1 MIANTDIERGAIT
14 ATKLSRNLRLPLTN
28 ITAGS
33 SGQVLVGQTN
43 GDPAYKS
50 VTGVVTI
57 DSNGLTE
64 MAATTDSVSEGDSN
78 LYYTDARVDARIRA
92 VRNQSDQ
99 LATAKEPGFMP
110 PQDKVKLGEHT
121 HDGRYYTE
129 AEVDTSLAGK
139 ENTITRNTAFNKDF
153 GVSASEVC
161 VGNDGRLADDR
172 DPNSHASSHA
182 SGGSDSVDHDALTNF
197 VTAEHINWTAASAG
211 TIHNTNL
218 PALAITSVQ
227 VAADESAHLALS
239 TAEGDI
245 VVRSDE
251 SKSYIHNGGTAG
263 TMADFTLLAT
273 PASAVTSVNGGTGV
287 VTLTHDG
294 FSDFVA
300 NEHLDWTADQGGTN
314 IHAGNYTDT
323 TYSDATTSVTGLMTS
338 TDKTKLDGIATGATN
353 TAAPY
358 YTEAIGSVEMMAT
371 VGTGDSKFTD
381 KNFTSTLKTK
391 LDGVEAGAE
400 VNVSPDWDAT
410 TGDAEILNKPTVQYT
425 EAIADATTSVAGLM
439 SGTDKTK
446 LDGVA
451 VGAEV
456 NVLSDWDAT
465 TGDAVISNK
474 PTIQYTSA
482 IADATTSVAGLMSS
496 TDKTK
501 LDGVAVGAEVNV
513 LADWNATTGD
523 AVISNK
529 PTVQY
534 TSAIADATT
543 SVAGLMSGTDKT
555 KLDGVAAGAE
565 VNVLSDWDATTG
577 DAVISNKPNVQYTE
591 AIADATT
598 SVAGLMTSTDKTKL
612 DGVAGGA
619 EVNVQAD
626 WDAATG
632 DAAISNKPTLG
643 DSAAKDVGVASGDV
657 AAGDHTHSGYASS
670 THPHDVMSSANSYAV
685 GFVPSGSATHG
696 DTYLRKDG
704 TWETPASTVDWAAAS
719 AGTIHATNYTNT
731 TYTSGDFDHDNL
743 AGVNT
748 VLHADWTTDQHGYFG
763 YIHPDNIEFIN
774 ASAGAGDAGKPVV
787 LDAGGK
793 IDTSMI
799 DDGDISFVD
808 LDDLPSTF
816 PATID
821 DFGVGSSTVW
831 SAAKIISTGV
841 SQVASYA
848 PVKHFKIQIDWGSD
862 QTAAGITYP
871 EGTSPDYDGVV
882 EVTHNLATE
891 FIVCS
896 VTDVDGTI
904 KDPNTQMDSSYE
916 DEVLMKI
923 VSNNKIRFTFYHSPE
938 LDEGYLITIL
948 GAV

>member
-1 MIANTDIERGAIT
+1 M
-14 ATKLSRNLRLPLTN
+14 
-28 ITAGS
+28 
-33 SGQVLVGQTN
+33 
-43 GDPAYKS
+43 
-50 VTGVVTI
+50 
-57 DSNGLTE
+57 
-64 MAATTDSVSEGDSN
+64 
-78 LYYTDARVDARIRA
+78 
-92 VRNQSDQ
+92 
-99 LATAKEPGFMP
+99 
-110 PQDKVKLGEHT
+110 
-121 HDGRYYTE
+121 
-129 AEVDTSLAGK
+129 
-139 ENTITRNTAFNKDF
+139 
-153 GVSASEVC
+153 
-161 VGNDGRLADDR
+161 
-172 DPNSHASSHA
+172 
-182 SGGSDSVDHDALTNF
+182 
-197 VTAEHINWTAASAG
+197 
-211 TIHNTNL
+211 
-218 PALAITSVQ
+218 
-227 VAADESAHLALS
+227 
-239 TAEGDI
+239 
-245 VVRSDE
+245 
-251 SKSYIHNGGTAG
+251 
-263 TMADFTLLAT
+263 
-273 PASAVTSVNGGTGV
+273 
-287 VTLTHDG
+287 
-294 FSDFVA
+294 
-300 NEHLDWTADQGGTN
+300 
-314 IHAGNYTDT
+314 
-323 TYSDATTSVTGLMTS
+323 
-338 TDKTKLDGIATGATN
+338 
-353 TAAPY
+353 
-358 YTEAIGSVEMMAT
+358 
-371 VGTGDSKFTD
+371 
-381 KNFTSTLKTK
+381 
-391 LDGVEAGAE
+391 
-400 VNVSPDWDAT
+400 SPDWDAT

-555 KLDGVAAGAE
+555 KLDGVA
-565 VNVLSDWDATTG
+565 V
-577 DAVISNKPNVQYTE
+577 
-591 AIADATT
+591 
-598 SVAGLMTSTDKTKL
+598 
-612 DGVAGGA
+612 GA

-696 DTYLRKDG
+696 ETYLRKDG

-787 LDAGGK
+787 LDAEGQ

-799 DDGDISFVD
+799 NSGDVSFVD

-816 PATID
+816 TPSTHTHDLSDVSDSGAAAALDVGTASGEVAAGDHSHDVMASGSSYAAGFVPAGNINHMDKYLRKDGTWNTIPMGGLAGWKTFYLHWDDTSLSAPAGKVYYESAGTVVLTHDLGTAYVIVSMLDID
-821 DFGVGSSTVW
+821 DNFG
-831 SAAKIISTGV
+831 
-841 SQVASYA
+841 
-848 PVKHFKIQIDWGSD
+848 
-862 QTAAGITYP
+862 
-871 EGTSPDYDGVV
+871 EGTNRYV
-882 EVTHNLATE
+882 EMNYGSVMTTE
-891 FIVCS
+891 FYTTDSIRLHFASAFEPSAGDRFKVS
-896 VTDVDGTI
+896 VFGGPGETPPPLT
-904 KDPNTQMDSSYE
+904 E
-916 DEVLMKI
+916 
-923 VSNNKIRFTFYHSPE
+923 
-938 LDEGYLITIL
+938 
-948 GAV
+948 